1 MIRLSAREHS
11 GTGACR
17 IMASFRQQRSEIL
30 QPPLFLQPHCP
41 PLHQRPKKKRCRDK
55 RSEFSVPIPFSRSYK
70 KCCNDCKWCN
80 WRRAAGRTSHLLSH
94 VEKKPHSAL
103 SNGSLLCWGQ
113 QHYGVESTMEKKG
126 FPAGQ
131 CRGFSG
137 TGCCSNTLCLNI
149 TC

>member
-1 MIRLSAREHS
+1 MIRLSAHEHS

-17 IMASFRQQRSEIL
+17 IIASFRGQRSYS
-30 QPPLFLQPHCP
+30 PLSSSASLPTSAP
-41 PLHQRPKKKRCRDK
+41 KAKKKDTETK
-55 RSEFSVPIPFSRSYK
+55 GVNSVFPSPSPGPIKNVAMTANGAIGEELQEGHLTSCPT
-70 KCCNDCKWCN
+70 
-80 WRRAAGRTSHLLSH
+80 WR
-94 VEKKPHSAL
+94 KKPHSAL

-131 CRGFSG
+131 CRGFRG

>member
-1 MIRLSAREHS
+1 MSTLAQVPAESWQVSDSR
-11 GTGACR
+11 G
-17 IMASFRQQRSEIL
+17 QRSYSL
-30 QPPLFLQPHCP
+30 LSSSASLPTSAPKA
-41 PLHQRPKKKRCRDK
+41 KKKDAETKGVNSLFPSPSPGPTKNVAMTANGAIGEELQEGHLTSC
-55 RSEFSVPIPFSRSYK
+55 PT
-70 KCCNDCKWCN
+70 
-80 WRRAAGRTSHLLSH
+80 WR
-94 VEKKPHSAL
+94 KKPHSAL

-113 QHYGVESTMEKKG
+113 QHCGVESTMEKKG